1 VARALAELHR
11 VSPIARVIAAGGR
24 AFEGRAEARAGQNG
38 VDVRWYFPDW
48 RKHGRFAGLKA
59 GRRMLRATFDP
70 KLVLAFLSERP
81 SRSTL
86 NLIGQAR
93 RAGIEV
99 VVKGGPAEAGRGR
112 QALAQPGGA

>member
-1 VARALAELHR
+1 VARAPGELHR
-11 VSPIARVIAAGGR
+11 VSPIARVITAGER
-24 AFEGRAEARAGQNG
+24 AFEGRAEARARQYG
-38 VDVRWYFPDW
+38 VDARWYFPDW

-59 GRRMLRATFDP
+59 GRQMLRAMSDP
-70 KLVLAFLSERP
+70 KLALAFLSQRP

-93 RAGIEV
+93 GAGIEV
-99 VVKGGPAEAGRGR
+99 VVRGGPAEAGRER